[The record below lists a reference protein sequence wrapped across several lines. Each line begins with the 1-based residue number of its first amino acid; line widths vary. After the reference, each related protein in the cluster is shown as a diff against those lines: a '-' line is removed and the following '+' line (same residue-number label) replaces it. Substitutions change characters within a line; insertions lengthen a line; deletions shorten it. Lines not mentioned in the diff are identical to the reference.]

1 MIWFLILHSGVV
13 GGTIGPSPLT
23 LDQCNKFA
31 EERTHERQQVISTG
45 INLKGEKLSADQI
58 EELKN
63 LSFRC
68 VQQDERP
75 KFGNRL

>member
-1 MIWFLILHSGVV
+1 MIWFLILNSGIV

-31 EERTHERQQVISTG
+31 EERTREHQQVISTG
-45 INLKGEKLSADQI
+45 INLKGKKLSADQI
-58 EELKN
+58 EKLKN
-63 LSFRC
+63 ISFRC

-75 KFGNRL
+75 QFGDRP